1 MYAMMK
7 RAGLFQDT
15 TAFTQTPNYNNLI
28 KYQKLMSNMKKSDS
42 SLYLW
47 TTIYAIV
54 GTLIYSGIAYY
65 LYPSLTNYY
74 YIGGVFVLVW
84 LVYYLIAKKKSY

>member
-1 MYAMMK
+1 
-7 RAGLFQDT
+7 
-15 TAFTQTPNYNNLI
+15 
-28 KYQKLMSNMKKSDS
+28 MKKGDS

-65 LYPSLTNYY
+65 LYPNLMNYY